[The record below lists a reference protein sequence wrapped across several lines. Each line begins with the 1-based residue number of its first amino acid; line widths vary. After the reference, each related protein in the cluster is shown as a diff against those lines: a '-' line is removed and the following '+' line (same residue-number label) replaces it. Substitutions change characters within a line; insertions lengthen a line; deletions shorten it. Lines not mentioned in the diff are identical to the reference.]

1 MSKNKLKNQAERPHN
16 VTPLHPYDSTSRG
29 YHPEPRKGS
38 SKMDFGIAIS
48 LAIVVALFVF
58 FFFVYEVITSGYER
72 FK

>member
-1 MSKNKLKNQAERPHN
+1 MSKDKLKNRAERAHN

-29 YHPEPRKGS
+29 YHPEPSKS
-38 SKMDFGIAIS
+38 TPKMDFGIAIS

-58 FFFVYEVITSGYER
+58 FFLVYEVITSGYER

>member
-1 MSKNKLKNQAERPHN
+1 MSKDKLKNQAARPHN

-48 LAIVVALFVF
+48 
-58 FFFVYEVITSGYER
+58 
-72 FK
+72 